1 MITLLIVVL
10 LIVGI
15 LLALS
20 VVLGRQS
27 EEVESARDTEYLELD
42 GTWIRYN
49 VVGGGPPVLL
59 VHGWLSSSR
68 VWDGL
73 AGRLAQRFTVYTL
86 DLTGFGESDKPLSG
100 YGVRNGS
107 RLLYAFCAHFGL
119 TRTGV
124 VAHDLGGNMAVKLA
138 ADHPDVVGSLILVAV
153 PADEEQIDLPTP
165 LWLATLPVV
174 GPLFYA
180 LGKAVRPVR
189 AMWMKPFVS
198 EPEDLP
204 EEVLDDAASST
215 PAAMRSSLG
224 TTRREISGGR
234 LARQARIIKGPML
247 LIAGEEDQI
256 VDPQSVG
263 TWARIADN
271 AEVTLIEECGHLP
284 MLERTGEFNAHVL
297 AFLTG
302 DARYLDLIERPPSR
316 DVLPEDEDSNDQ
328 ERDEYADNEYADD
341 EYAEDEYADTTDDEP
356 RYTNEPAPTG
366 RRTDFEDDPAR
377 YDDTEDFDEPL
388 SNEPVRDERPLYDRG
403 YERRRPARGESF
415 EPEDDEDQTRDLS
428 PSSENDD
435 VPNVVR
441 KRHGSYS
448 SRREPEESLDNA
460 FDGEDDSG
468 NGSERRDEPRARRER
483 TEREPLEG
491 GPIPELPKEL
501 FDWTGGFEEFQPRA
515 RRRSRP
521 EDREAPDENE
531 NGTND
536 PPESPRSP

>member
-10 LIVGI
+10 LVLGV

-20 VVLGRQS
+20 LVLGRQS

-42 GTWIRYN
+42 GNWIRYS
-49 VVGGGPPVLL
+49 VIGGGPPVLL

-107 RLLYAFCAHFGL
+107 RLLYSFCAHFGL
-119 TRTGV
+119 TRTSV

-165 LWLATLPVV
+165 LWLATLPIV

-180 LGKAVRPVR
+180 FGKAVRPVR
-189 AMWMKPFVS
+189 TMWMKPFVS
-198 EPEDLP
+198 DPDDLT
-204 EEVLDDAASST
+204 EEVLEDASQST
-215 PAAMRSSLG
+215 PAAVRTSLS

-234 LARQARIIKGPML
+234 LARQARILKGPML

-263 TWARIADN
+263 TWSRIADN

-284 MLERTGEFNAHVL
+284 MIERTSEFNAHVL

-302 DARYLDLIERPPSR
+302 DARYLDLIERPPAR
-316 DVLPEDEDSNDQ
+316 DELPED
-328 ERDEYADNEYADD
+328 DEYADEEHAEERDDTEYD
-341 EYAEDEYADTTDDEP
+341 EDET
-356 RYTNEPAPTG
+356 APTG
-366 RRTDFEDDPAR
+366 YLPDFEDD
-377 YDDTEDFDEPL
+377 TERHDAHEFDEEPL
-388 SNEPVRDERPLYDRG
+388 PEEGPRH
-403 YERRRPARGESF
+403 ERRRSSRDASF
-415 EPEDDEDQTRDLS
+415 EPRTSANDDETRDLS
-428 PSSENDD
+428 SSVDDD

-441 KRHGSYS
+441 KRHGSYASPEDREGAEEGES
-448 SRREPEESLDNA
+448 SEFEGDTA
-460 FDGEDDSG
+460 
-468 NGSERRDEPRARRER
+468 NGSERRNEPRIR
-483 TEREPLEG
+483 REPLER
-491 GPIPELPKEL
+491 GPIPEIPKDL
-501 FDWTGGFEEFQPRA
+501 FEWSGGFEEFRPRT
-515 RRRSRP
+515 RPNRP
-521 EDREAPDENE
+521 EDRESPRDENGLDDSE
-531 NGTND
+531 D
-536 PPESPRSP
+536 PRPS